1 MGRREKSFLGILKV
15 LLVVSAAFGSEDGYR
30 RSSQGQRHR
39 NAYAAMMYMGT
50 PRDYEYYVALRV
62 MMRSLM
68 KLKVEADLV
77 VIASTDVPLRWVQA
91 LEQED
96 GAKVVRVKNMNN
108 PYKNQDHFD
117 MRFKLTLNKLYAWS
131 LVDYDRVIML
141 DSDNLFLQKTDELFQ
156 CGQFCAVF
164 INPCIF
170 HTGLFVLQ
178 PSMEVFRSML
188 HELAIGRENRD
199 GADQGFLASYFPD
212 LLDRPMFHQPP
223 NATKLDGNYRL
234 PLGYQMDASY
244 YYLKLRW
251 TIPCGPNSVITF
263 PSAPWL
269 KPWYWWSWPVLPLG
283 LSWHRQRLQT
293 LGYNAEMPVVLMQWI
308 VYLGV
313 IAMARLARSNLSKL
327 CYRRVEK
334 SSSSIQTGL
343 KLLTLWSIVAAYVLP
358 FFLIPRTV
366 HPLLGWTLYLLGSFA
381 LSSIAMNAFLLP
393 MLAVLTPGLGILG
406 ALLVMAF
413 PWYPDGVVR
422 ALVVFAY
429 AFCCAPIAW
438 TSLVKIMTCHQ
449 VSPEKEVFFPKLGDS
464 QPSPDPIKLC

>member
-1 MGRREKSFLGILKV
+1 
-15 LLVVSAAFGSEDGYR
+15 
-30 RSSQGQRHR
+30 
-39 NAYAAMMYMGT
+39 
-50 PRDYEYYVALRV
+50 
-62 MMRSLM
+62 
-68 KLKVEADLV
+68 
-77 VIASTDVPLRWVQA
+77 
-91 LEQED
+91 
-96 GAKVVRVKNMNN
+96 
-108 PYKNQDHFD
+108 
-117 MRFKLTLNKLYAWS
+117 
-131 LVDYDRVIML
+131 
-141 DSDNLFLQKTDELFQ
+141 
-156 CGQFCAVF
+156 
-164 INPCIF
+164 
-170 HTGLFVLQ
+170 
-178 PSMEVFRSML
+178 
-188 HELAIGRENRD
+188 
-199 GADQGFLASYFPD
+199 
-212 LLDRPMFHQPP
+212 
-223 NATKLDGNYRL
+223 
-234 PLGYQMDASY
+234 
-244 YYLKLRW
+244 
-251 TIPCGPNSVITF
+251 
-263 PSAPWL
+263 
-269 KPWYWWSWPVLPLG
+269 
-283 LSWHRQRLQT
+283 
-293 LGYNAEMPVVLMQWI
+293 MPVVLMQWI